1 MYRIT
6 REVCFSYGHRL
17 LHHEGKC
24 GRLHGHNGRLR
35 ITLAS
40 ETLDAAGMVV
50 DFLDIKR
57 LVTQWVEENLDHRM
71 ILNRDDPAVAALQAL
86 GEPLCVVGFNPTA
99 ENLARHVFQ
108 HLRTINL
115 PVAEV
120 LFEETANCSASF
132 SREREGLS
140 H

>member
-1 MYRIT
+1 MYRVT

-17 LHHEGKC
+17 LQHEGKC
-24 GRLHGHNGRLR
+24 GRLHGHNGRIR

-40 ETLDAAGMVV
+40 ETLDMAGMVV

-71 ILNRDDPAVAALQAL
+71 ILDRDDPAVAALQAL
-86 GEPLCVVGFNPTA
+86 GEPLCVVDFNPTA

-108 HLRTINL
+108 HLRSIGL

-132 SREREGLS
+132 SPESEGFS